1 MLPPFTCIY
10 QAFGQDLGK
19 IWARFK
25 PSLKHQE
32 GTISAVHCYQDS
44 HPIFAVHARFV
55 PIRATFQDRADRRTD
70 NRKTLW
76 PLAAFKALA
85 FKSRT
90 TQALPSDRKIGQIA
104 QRQTGHCELAGNL
117 DALRE
122 SMNGLIEVLEQQ
134 IDHFHGGTKMVQD
147 QFPASGKSIGGLRA
161 EKGHDHE
168 RGESNERT
176 ERNNPGPDFAHRL
189 AVKERVRSAQYAALK
204 AVNTELVGL
213 YRDTGQMIA
222 EKVRK
227 SPDGAGRSWK
237 TCLRTCG
244 GSLPESPVFRCRPLV
259 HAQVLSGIQWP

>member
-1 MLPPFTCIY
+1 M
-10 QAFGQDLGK
+10 
-19 IWARFK
+19 
-25 PSLKHQE
+25 
-32 GTISAVHCYQDS
+32 
-44 HPIFAVHARFV
+44 
-55 PIRATFQDRADRRTD
+55 
-70 NRKTLW
+70 
-76 PLAAFKALA
+76 
-85 FKSRT
+85 
-90 TQALPSDRKIGQIA
+90 
-104 QRQTGHCELAGNL
+104 
-117 DALRE
+117 ALRE

-222 EKVRK
+222 ENVRK